1 MIWGPVPVKHS
12 NTNSQNPG
20 QRRHAAPVWLR
31 GWTLAIPSVGIA
43 LVAAT
48 LSVPRATKP
57 ETVPQPVVHRLA
69 LDATL
74 NQLARRSDAAR
85 AQPLPFAVREVGEA
99 YRRLGRTQYEGPQPL
114 DDSQARAWQR
124 LIRSVR
130 SKVGDDVLITLR
142 AVQADMFVNALGVW
156 ETTGKVSDE
165 LVELGG
171 DFVRLARVNHW
182 WNAGHLNM
190 SHDERWALA
199 LLRWT
204 SLAGIIQLEPYRL
217 DRELE
222 VVQLRFLYSHPTVE
236 GAQLRARQKIVE
248 RYSELDQNYPLDYS
262 RGVLFAEAGQYDF
275 AAASFMRHLQAHP
288 QGPYAIRARN
298 HLIWS
303 TERAYDLEN
312 DDAAQ

>member
-1 MIWGPVPVKHS
+1 MIWGPAPVKHS
-12 NTNSQNPG
+12 NRNSQNPG
-20 QRRHAAPVWLR
+20 QRLQLAPVWLR

-48 LSVPRATKP
+48 LSVPRGTKP
-57 ETVPQPVVHRLA
+57 ETVPQPVVHRRA

-74 NQLARRSDAAR
+74 SQLARRSDTAR

-114 DDSQARAWQR
+114 DESQERGWQR

-130 SKVGDDVLITLR
+130 PKVGDDPLMTLR
-142 AVQADMFVNALGVW
+142 AVQADMFVTALGMW
-156 ETTGKVSDE
+156 EATGKVSDE

-171 DFVRLARVNHW
+171 DFVRLARFNHW
-182 WNAGHLNM
+182 WVTGHLNI
-190 SHDERWALA
+190 SNDERWALA

-204 SLAGIIQLEPYRL
+204 SLAGLIQREPYRL

-222 VVQLRFLYSHPTVE
+222 VVQLRFFYSHPSSE
-236 GAQLRARQKIVE
+236 AAQLRTNQKIVE
-248 RYSELDQNYPLDYS
+248 RYSELDPNYPLDYS

-303 TERAYDLEN
+303 TEQVRNLEN
-312 DDAAQ
+312 DDAPR

>member
-1 MIWGPVPVKHS
+1 MIWGRAPVKHS
-12 NTNSQNPG
+12 NRNSQNPG
-20 QRRHAAPVWLR
+20 QRRHVAPVWLR

-43 LVAAT
+43 LVAA
-48 LSVPRATKP
+48 LLAVPRATKP
-57 ETVPQPVVHRLA
+57 ETVPQLVVHRHA

-74 NQLARRSDAAR
+74 SQLAHRSDAAR
-85 AQPLPFAVREVGEA
+85 TQPLPFAVREVGEA

-114 DDSQARAWQR
+114 DDSQAQGWQR

-130 SKVGDDVLITLR
+130 PKVGDDPLITLR
-142 AVQADMFVNALGVW
+142 AVQADMFVTALGTW

-171 DFVRLARVNHW
+171 DFVRLARLNHW
-182 WNAGHLNM
+182 WIAGHLNI

-204 SLAGIIQLEPYRL
+204 SLAGFIQLQPYRL

-222 VVQLRFLYSHPTVE
+222 VVQLRFFYSHPSSDV
-236 GAQLRARQKIVE
+236 AQLRTRQKIVE
-248 RYSELDQNYPLDYS
+248 RYSDLDPNYPLDYS

-275 AAASFMRHLQAHP
+275 AAASFMRHLEAHP
-288 QGPYAIRARN
+288 QGQYAIRARN

-303 TERAYDLEN
+303 TEQVRDLDN
-312 DDAAQ
+312 DGALR